1 MNRRID
7 DGVASRVEALEIL
20 LRWMETGDFPDR
32 LLDGVAPAR
41 RGFVMEL
48 VYATVRWVRAIEY
61 VIAPR
66 LRQTPIAEAE
76 AALLL
81 GGCQLL
87 ILRDIPAYA
96 ALHTT
101 VEALKI
107 VGPRLAP
114 IRLVN
119 AVLRDIERNLDRD
132 LDSLARSPL
141 ALRTSHP
148 DDLVAQW
155 TARWGE
161 ERAAAICDWNNQP
174 AEVNVLTLPHGP
186 TRDELESEF
195 LQAGIKVEPHPAV
208 PEALVLGHGVRVFD
222 LPGFADGAFAI
233 QDPATLEAVRLLQ
246 VAPGQRVLDACAA
259 PGGKAAR
266 IARLLQGQGELVALE
281 RHADRLPLLRET
293 LERLAPGRN
302 VTLHQADATRVEA
315 DDLGGKFDRILLDVP
330 CSNSGVLRRR
340 PDARWRVDPA
350 RTSQLIR
357 LQRHLLDNAA
367 HLLAPGG
374 RLVYST
380 CSIDAAENE
389 EQIAAFLKR
398 YPQFRLA
405 DFATLLP
412 PGTDGAYAAALEM

>member
-32 LLDGVAPAR
+32 LLDGVAPTR
-41 RGFVMEL
+41 RSFVMEL
-48 VYATVRWVRAIEY
+48 VYATVRWVRAIEE
-61 VIAPR
+61 VLAPR
-66 LRQTPIAEAE
+66 LRQPPIIEAE

-119 AVLRDIERNLDRD
+119 AVLRDLERNLERN
-132 LDSLARSPL
+132 LQQLAERPL
-141 ALRTSHP
+141 AVRTSHP
-148 DDLVAQW
+148 DDLVAGW
-155 TARWGE
+155 TSRWGT
-161 ERAAAICDWNNQP
+161 ERAAAICEWNNEP
-174 AEVNVLTLPHGP
+174 AKVNVLTLPQGP
-186 TRDELESEF
+186 TREELENGF
-195 LQAGIKVEPHPAV
+195 TQAGVRFSRHPIFE
-208 PEALVLGHGVRVFD
+208 EALVLDHGVRVFD
-222 LPGFADGAFAI
+222 LPGFAEGSFAI
-233 QDPATLEAVRLLQ
+233 QDPATLAAVELLQ
-246 VAPGQRVLDACAA
+246 VEPGQRVLDACAA

-266 IARLLQGQGELVALE
+266 IARLLQGQGELVALD
-281 RHADRLPLLRET
+281 RHVDRLPALRET
-293 LERLAPGRN
+293 LTRLAPGQN
-302 VTLHQADATRVEA
+302 VTVQEADATRITA
-315 DDLGGKFDRILLDVP
+315 DDLGGLFDRILLDVP

-340 PDARWRVDPA
+340 PDARWRIDRE
-350 RTSQLIR
+350 RTVQLVR
-357 LQRHLLDNAA
+357 LQQHLLENAA
-367 HLLAPGG
+367 TLLAPGG

-389 EQIAAFLKR
+389 EQIAAFLKHH
-398 YPQFRLA
+398 PQFRLV
-405 DFATLLP
+405 DSVMLLP
-412 PGTDGAYAAALEM
+412 PGTDGAYAAALEL